1 MKITYKIIANYLNQS
16 EQNIKQLKQQKPEK
30 LELYKYG
37 LMYMLENNLITE
49 KQLKEL
55 KDRD

>member
-16 EQNIKQLKQQKPEK
+16 ESNIKRLKKEHTEK

-37 LMYMLENNLITE
+37 LMYMLEHNLITE
-49 KQLKEL
+49 EQLKEL